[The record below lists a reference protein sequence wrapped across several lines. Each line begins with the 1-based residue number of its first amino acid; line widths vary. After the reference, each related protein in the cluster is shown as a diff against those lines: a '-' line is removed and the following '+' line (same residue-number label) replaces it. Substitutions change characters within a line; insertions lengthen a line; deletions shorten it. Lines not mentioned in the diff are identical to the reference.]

1 MNKKHKKILNSI
13 ESFLILV
20 SAISGCFSVSAFTS
34 LVGILKDIMS
44 SEVEFKS
51 QYLRKKKRERAY
63 NIVSKTTLNT
73 IEVLNVKALVDLSIS
88 HHTFFGK

>member
-44 SEVEFKS
+44 SEVELKICVTSAVTKYYQSKF
-51 QYLRKKKRERAY
+51 KKKKKEKEHIMILLA
-63 NIVSKTTLNT
+63 K
-73 IEVLNVKALVDLSIS
+73 LS
-88 HHTFFGK
+88 